1 MKIQNLPIKKMS
13 KTSIT
18 SSITLKGSSQIV
30 AEFFLYGINSILYQR
45 GIYPPEYF
53 SKIQKYGLPLM
64 VSTDEGLKKYLNHV
78 IQQLEEWLFKKM
90 VQRLVLVISNIDN
103 NEVLERWTFNIE
115 QEEQVNETTMKE
127 KSINDINKEIQ
138 AIIRQITASVTFLP
152 LLEGSCS
159 FDLLVYTNKDVQVPK
174 KWEESDP
181 KYIINSTDVGL
192 RSFTTSIHKVESSV
206 SYKIKE

>member
-1 MKIQNLPIKKMS
+1 MNQTTTQSN
-13 KTSIT
+13 
-18 SSITLKGSSQIV
+18 ITLKGSSQIV
-30 AEFFLYGINSILYQR
+30 SEFFLFGINSILYQR

-53 SKIQKYGLPLM
+53 SKVQKYGLPLM
-64 VSTDEGLKKYLNHV
+64 ISTDEGLKKYLNNV
-78 IQQLEEWLFKKM
+78 VQQLEEWLFKKM
-90 VQRLVLVISNIDN
+90 VQRLVLVITNVDN
-103 NEVLERWTFNIE
+103 NEVLERWTFTIE
-115 QEEQVNETTMKE
+115 QDETVTEETVKE
-127 KSINDINKEIQ
+127 KSINEINKEIQ

-181 KYIINSTDVGL
+181 KYIINSTDVVL
-192 RSFTTSIHKVESSV
+192 RSFTTSIHKIESNV